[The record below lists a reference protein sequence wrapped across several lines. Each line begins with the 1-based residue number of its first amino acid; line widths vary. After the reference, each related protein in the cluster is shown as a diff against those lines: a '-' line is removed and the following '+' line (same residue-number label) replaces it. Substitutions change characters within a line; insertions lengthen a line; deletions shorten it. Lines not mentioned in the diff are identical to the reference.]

1 MFTNTVVHAHIGWKL
16 RNTII
21 KNLLKATL
29 HHFKINCMTMD
40 VSFKC
45 VPFSSMLNVVKTTI
59 NCTYQLINQLSFPR
73 EYIHR
78 CVFLASRSCVFDDDK
93 HCLYCYCSLQFW
105 DLLELVVLCW
115 ILLCHSSLLMVF
127 EFIGRGGRHMKKNIN
142 W

>member
-16 RNTII
+16 RNTCI

-59 NCTYQLINQLSFPR
+59 TCTYQLSNQLSFPR

-78 CVFLASRSCVFDDDK
+78 CEFFLQAGLV
-93 HCLYCYCSLQFW
+93 CLMMIS
-105 DLLELVVLCW
+105 
-115 ILLCHSSLLMVF
+115 IA
-127 EFIGRGGRHMKKNIN
+127 FIVIVPFNSGIYLN
-142 W
+142 